1 MSMNSSISLF
11 AVRLSLRNI
20 SIGTPSLSISN
31 SASSISKSIL
41 PSSSLAFL
49 RISAS
54 SCISLSISPWAL
66 TFAEPLPFS
75 RKLETSS
82 YTSLALDL
90 ITDSLI
96 LYSIT
101 LPLLSISIMQ
111 LSVSLSSPS
120 FKLQSLL
127 ESKTGSI
134 GTT

>member
-1 MSMNSSISLF
+1 MNSSISLF
-11 AVRLSLRNI
+11 AVRLSLRNM

-54 SCISLSISPWAL
+54 SCISLSMSPWAL
-66 TFAEPLPFS
+66 TFSEPLPFS
-75 RKLETSS
+75 RRLETSS

-90 ITDSLI
+90 ITDSHI
-96 LYSIT
+96 LYST
-101 LPLLSISIMQ
+101 TFPLLSISIMQ